1 MLNIFPMVSILVL
14 DAYVHVLLPISI
26 EIQERGS
33 SSSAFGF
40 CVEGGERKSIRQG
53 RSFPATATAS
63 ASAQQ
68 KEEEDQ
74 TAQQKGEGEGFF
86 LAQAQ

>member
-14 DAYVHVLLPISI
+14 DAHVHVLLPISI
-26 EIQERGS
+26 EIQ
-33 SSSAFGF
+33 AFGF
-40 CVEGGERKSIRQG
+40 RVGGERKSIRQG
-53 RSFPATATAS
+53 RSFLAAAAAA

-68 KEEEDQ
+68 KEEQDQ